1 MAPVRKTK
9 GVNKRFPYLNEV
21 ASNKYGDN
29 ANKTKQKKK
38 KLSDML
44 GPRWAEEE
52 LEHFYE
58 GYRKYGRDWK
68 KVASVVRHRSVE
80 NVEALYTMNRAY
92 LSLPEGTA
100 SVMGLT
106 AMMSDYYSMLER
118 SDSEQE
124 STDNAGTSR
133 KARRLARGKLQ
144 KDASKGSE
152 GHIPEIRQSHS
163 IASDDCL
170 SLLKNRRTG
179 FRPHAVK
186 KRTPRVPVA
195 SNDKDNSKKFS
206 SPARQGIKTS
216 TDASDVNMA
225 QEIAFSLTEPSY
237 RGSPPQFSRT
247 PKLKAKGSTPSP
259 MQNGKRMFAET
270 DMKIA
275 RPHSGMMDEIG
286 CELSLGS
293 MERYY
298 LKRQKREESEKNH
311 LEDVKES
318 SSGTEEEQYK
328 IGTVKGKLGTRVAGA
343 KNVSTFHKD
352 RKITKTANVERD
364 EDSSF
369 DALLTLAD
377 LSLRMPEATAEI
389 ASAPVE
395 EENFNSAKKSNLE
408 GNHSVTMVKDTALK
422 TSQLGKLKEGVQ
434 QNTGVQKRK
443 QMSPFKL
450 QINENEARTEF
461 PWSDNQMIETTD
473 EVNYVSK
480 GKRTSHY
487 GTHQKHGKLAKPLG
501 ISSSTKDCERQENNS
516 GLSIVEVQYANQA
529 NLSIRDRSKQK
540 DIQKDTKSLQSLSY
554 DQPTKLVPLVHET
567 EMDLKGRL
575 SNCLSRYQV
584 RRWCAFEWFYSAI
597 DYPWFAKRE
606 FVEYL
611 NHVGL
616 GHVPRLTRVE
626 WGVIRSSLGRPRR
639 FSDQFLKEEKEK
651 LHQYRETVRKHYA
664 ELHAGAREG
673 LPTDLPR
680 PLSVGQHVIA
690 FHPRSRETHNGTV
703 LRVDHS
709 TYCVQFGPRELGVAN
724 IMDIDCMPLNPLE
737 NVPASF
743 KKQNLIVN
751 KYAENYKE
759 LKINEQQIEGKTDGY
774 MKVVSTGNLTSPA
787 VPCHILP
794 TTPQTNKSLKHIE
807 MQAKEADVR
816 ALFELTRAL
825 DKKDAVVSELRRMNE
840 EVFEKCRDGGDSIKD
855 SESFKKEYAAV
866 LLQLSEINDQVSSA
880 LFCLRQRN
888 TYRGSYPLISA
899 NALPGFSGSS
909 GHLSSLCHVQE
920 PASHVYEIVESSR
933 AKAREM
939 VHVAMQAVSSLKRE
953 NNLERIQEVI
963 DFVSKQLSED
973 DAGRL
978 PIGSSTPS
986 APIQVSQDQSTACT
1000 EKSDSKSYS
1009 LSNQTEDQLLSDL
1022 VANCVAAL
1030 FMIQTCTARQF
1041 SPADVAWVLDR
1052 AVTSL
1057 KPICTQNLPVYGEI
1071 QKCMGIV
1078 RSQILAL
1085 IPI

>member
-9 GVNKRFPYLNEV
+9 GVNKRFPYNNEV

-29 ANKTKQKKK
+29 ANKNKQKKR

-44 GPRWAEEE
+44 GPQWTTEE
-52 LEHFYE
+52 LKHFYE

-100 SVMGLT
+100 SVIGLT
-106 AMMSDYYSMLER
+106 AMMSDYYAMLER
-118 SDSEQE
+118 SESEQE
-124 STDNAGTSR
+124 SLDDAGTSR
-133 KARRLARGKLQ
+133 KPRKLARGKLRN
-144 KDASKGSE
+144 DASKGLE
-152 GHIPEIRQSHS
+152 GHIPDISQSRS
-163 IASDDCL
+163 IASDGCL

-179 FRPHAVK
+179 IRPHAVK

-195 SNDKDNSKKFS
+195 SNDKDNSKKYF

-216 TDASDVNMA
+216 TDGNDVNNA
-225 QEIAFSLTEPSY
+225 QEIAFSLTEPSQ
-237 RGSPPQFSRT
+237 RGSSPQVSRT

-259 MQNGKRMFAET
+259 VQNGERMFAAT

-275 RPHSGMMDEIG
+275 RPHGGELDEVG
-286 CELSLGS
+286 CELSLGGMQADYG

-298 LKRQKREESEKNH
+298 LKRQKREESENNH

-318 SSGTEEEQYK
+318 SSGTEEEQYNLS
-328 IGTVKGKLGTRVAGA
+328 TVKGKLGTRVVGA
-343 KNVSTFHKD
+343 KKASSFHK
-352 RKITKTANVERD
+352 KKTKTANVGRD

-377 LSLRMPEATAEI
+377 LSLRMPEATAELES
-389 ASAPVE
+389 AAPVE
-395 EENFNSAKKSNLE
+395 EENFNIAKKSKLK
-408 GNHSVTMVKDTALK
+408 GNSSVTMVEDTTMK
-422 TSQLGKLKEGVQ
+422 TSQFNSGI
-434 QNTGVQKRK
+434 QKRK
-443 QMSPFKL
+443 QKSPVKL
-450 QINENEARTEF
+450 QINENEAQTEF
-461 PWSDNQMIETTD
+461 PWSDNQMIEATD
-473 EVNYVSK
+473 EVNYVNK
-480 GKRTSHY
+480 GKRSSHY
-487 GTHQKHGKLAKPLG
+487 NTHQKHGKLVKPVG
-501 ISSSTKDCERQENNS
+501 NSSPATDRGRQEKNS
-516 GLSIVEVQYANQA
+516 GLSTVEVQYANQA
-529 NLSIRDRSKQK
+529 NLSLRDRSKRK
-540 DIQKDTKSLQSLSY
+540 EDIQKDAKSLQSTSY
-554 DQPTKLVPLVHET
+554 DQPNKLR
-567 EMDLKGRL
+567 RL
-575 SNCLSRYQV
+575 SNCLSRYQA

-597 DYPWFAKRE
+597 DYPWFTKRE

-651 LHQYRETVRKHYA
+651 LHQYRKSVRKHYA
-664 ELHAGAREG
+664 ELNAGTREG
-673 LPTDLPR
+673 LPTDLAR

-690 FHPRSRETHNGTV
+690 FHPRSREIHNGTV
-703 LRVDHS
+703 LSIEHS
-709 TYCVQFGPRELGVAN
+709 TYRVQFDQPELGVAD

-743 KKQNLIVN
+743 TKQNIIFN
-751 KYAENYKE
+751 KSENFKE
-759 LKINEQQIEGKTDGY
+759 LKINEQHKEGKTEGY
-774 MKVVSTGNLTSPA
+774 MKVVSTGNLNSPA
-787 VPCHILP
+787 VPCHIP
-794 TTPQTNKSLKHIE
+794 PSTPQTNKSSKHIE

-816 ALFELTRAL
+816 ALFELTCAL
-825 DKKDAVVSELRRMNE
+825 DKKDAVVSELRRMNDD
-840 EVFEKCRDGGDSIKD
+840 VFEEKCRDGHDSIKD

-880 LFCLRQRN
+880 LLCLRQRN

-899 NALPGFSGSS
+899 NPLSGFSDSS
-909 GHLSSLCHVQE
+909 GHSSSLCHVQE
-920 PASHVYEIVESSR
+920 PATHVYEIVESSR

-939 VHVAMQAVSSLKRE
+939 VHVAMQAISSLKRE
-953 NNLERIQEVI
+953 NNIERIQEVI

-978 PIGSSTPS
+978 SMGSTPA
-986 APIQVSQDQSTACT
+986 APILVSEDQSTACT
-1000 EKSDSKSYS
+1000 EKSDPMSKS
-1009 LSNQTEDQLLSDL
+1009 LSNQSEDQFLSDL
-1022 VANCVAAL
+1022 IANCVAAL
-1030 FMIQTCTARQF
+1030 FMIQTCTARHF

-1085 IPI
+1085 VPT